1 MVKRK
6 PPQSNTG
13 NSDPGPLADTL
24 GCPPTTLAELAS
36 LDKDRQQQLA
46 ALIEGCQQRQHQA
59 HTQALRAAL
68 PRFLRPLLGAAPGQE
83 G

>member
-6 PPQSNTG
+6 HPQSNRD

-24 GCPPTTLAELAS
+24 ACPPTTLAELGTLAR
-36 LDKDRQQQLA
+36 DRQQQLA
-46 ALIEGCQQRQHQA
+46 ALIEACQQRQHQA
-59 HTQALRAAL
+59 HEKALRAAL
-68 PRFLRPLLGAAPGQE
+68 PRFLHPLLGTATDSE